1 MKKVLMGF
9 GVIAL
14 IAIGCTKSSSPNY
27 TDNVVGNWTQTSAI
41 TWFEPKTGPIQKDT
55 TYFDSTSYT
64 NLLSYDSIYIRDRY
78 LTTGLLPDS
87 SSGIYWVT
95 GNKITSII
103 ARDTTISTI
112 LSLTNHKLTIY
123 NKTLNYDTLGST
135 VEQWT
140 FLVR

>member
-14 IAIGCTKSSSPNY
+14 IAIGCSKSSSPNY
-27 TDNVVGNWTQTSAI
+27 TDNIVGKWTQTSAVI
-41 TWFEPKTGPIQKDT
+41 WFEPKTGPIQKDT
-55 TYFDSTSYT
+55 SYFDSTSYT
-64 NLLSYDSIYIRDRY
+64 NLLSYDSIYISNRY
-78 LTTGLLPDS
+78 LTGQLPDS
-87 SSGIYWVT
+87 SMGIYWVT
-95 GNKITSII
+95 GNTITSII
-103 ARDTTISTI
+103 ARDTVISKI
-112 LSLTNHKLTIY
+112 LSLTNNKLTVY